1 MCPTRRETNTARVFD
16 DCSFHHILFRLLS
29 LRSPTYDA
37 QQEGAVRLG
46 CRRLAMF
53 AGASLTGGGVA
64 HTPRGPL
71 QRPMRESNSTMTKK
85 EAEDLARAEEE
96 GEGQVAVRTRGT
108 YEEKKETRG
117 KIKKKP
123 WYIIDPRTSKFMGYW
138 DAISMVSYA
147 PAIET
152 ASQQP
157 ALVPQPLLRA
167 PGNAEQLTRGCHRA
181 VPMPPQPTA
190 LMAGWRRRRRYTRER
205 AIRLTCC
212 MRVADCSLV
221 HGHRHLC
228 RGGVRRRVG

>member
-1 MCPTRRETNTARVFD
+1 MSLFDSVLPFYVFATD
-16 DCSFHHILFRLLS
+16 VRSTLWLLWLCGLVS
-29 LRSPTYDA
+29 AGPEAWSVGCQRH
-37 QQEGAVRLG
+37 GAM
-46 CRRLAMF
+46 AF
-53 AGASLTGGGVA
+53 AGATMVGVQSNGRPVVNAASCMKNNNTGLSLA
-64 HTPRGPL
+64 DEEE
-71 QRPMRESNSTMTKK
+71 MR
-85 EAEDLARAEEE
+85 RVEEE

-138 DAISMVSYA
+138 DAISTVSYA

-181 VPMPPQPTA
+181 APMPPQPTA

>member
-1 MCPTRRETNTARVFD
+1 
-16 DCSFHHILFRLLS
+16 
-29 LRSPTYDA
+29 
-37 QQEGAVRLG
+37 
-46 CRRLAMF
+46 MF
-53 AGASLTGGGVA
+53 AGASLTGAGVA
-64 HTPRGPL
+64 HPPRGPL
-71 QRPMRESNSTMTKK
+71 QRPMRESNSTMTKE
-85 EAEDLARAEEE
+85 EAEDLARVEEE

-117 KIKKKP
+117 KIKRKP

-181 VPMPPQPTA
+181 APMPPQPTA